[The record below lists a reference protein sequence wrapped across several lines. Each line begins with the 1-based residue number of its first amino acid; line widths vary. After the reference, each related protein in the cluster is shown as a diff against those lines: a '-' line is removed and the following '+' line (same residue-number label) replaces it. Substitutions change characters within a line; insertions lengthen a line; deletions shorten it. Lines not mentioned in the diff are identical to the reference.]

1 MLYVVVAFLGA
12 IGVGEVVWTVSD
24 ITNAL
29 MAMPEHHHGAAAAPD
44 SSRRRR
50 SHYVY
55 EGNLDER
62 DEAPIPQ
69 LDSK

>member
-1 MLYVVVAFLGA
+1 MVVAFLGA

-29 MAMPEHHHGAAAAPD
+29 MAIPNIIMVLLLSGLIAKET
-44 SSRRRR
+44 R
-50 SHYVY
+50 HYVY